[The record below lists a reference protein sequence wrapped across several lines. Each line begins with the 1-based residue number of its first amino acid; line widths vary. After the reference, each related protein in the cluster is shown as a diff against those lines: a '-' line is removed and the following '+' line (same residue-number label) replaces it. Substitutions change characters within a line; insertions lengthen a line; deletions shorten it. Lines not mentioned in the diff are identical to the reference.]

1 MKVIYPSSLR
11 ERRRAAYTLSVA
23 KRRKLAVIGKLSC
36 LCSLPAHRLSSSGP
50 VCARCDTIEARLS
63 RSYAK
68 EFSGSNRRGDNIAG
82 AMATYSVHCELA
94 RDMH

>member
-11 ERRRAAYTLSVA
+11 ERRRAAYTKSVA
-23 KRRKLAVIGKLSC
+23 KRRALAVIGKLAC
-36 LCSLPAHRLSSSGP
+36 LCSGPSHRLSSSGP

-68 EFSGSNRRGDNIAG
+68 EFAGSNRRGDNIAG
-82 AMATYSVHCELA
+82 AMATYSVHC
-94 RDMH
+94 DMH

>member
-1 MKVIYPSSLR
+1 MKVQYPSSLR
-11 ERRRAAYTLSVA
+11 ERRRAAYVLSVA
-23 KRRKLAVIGKLSC
+23 KRRKLAVIGKLAC

-50 VCARCDTIEARLS
+50 VCARCDGIEARLS

-82 AMATYSVHCELA
+82 AMSTYAVHCPV
-94 RDMH
+94 H